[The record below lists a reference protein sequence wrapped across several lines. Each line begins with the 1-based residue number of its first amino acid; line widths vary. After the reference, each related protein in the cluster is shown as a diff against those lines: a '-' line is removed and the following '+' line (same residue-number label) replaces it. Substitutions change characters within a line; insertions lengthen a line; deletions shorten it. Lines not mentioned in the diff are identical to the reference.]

1 MRNWDKLAEDKTI
14 QATAKAIEARG
25 IEVFVVDT
33 KGEALRKI
41 KALIPKGSEV
51 MNGTST
57 TLQQI
62 GYSDYLKAGEHGWID
77 LHEKIGKE
85 DNREKRSGLRR
96 QASAAEYFLGSV
108 NAISQNGELVAAD
121 ASGSRV
127 TAYPFAAKHV
137 ILVAGAQKIMPN
149 LEKAM
154 QRVREYVFPLENER
168 AKKVYGS
175 GSNTSKWVIIEK
187 ESVPGRMK
195 LILIKEKLGF

>member
-62 GYSDYLKAGEHGWID
+62 GYSDYLKG
-77 LHEKIGKE
+77 
-85 DNREKRSGLRR
+85 N
-96 QASAAEYFLGSV
+96 
-108 NAISQNGELVAAD
+108 
-121 ASGSRV
+121 
-127 TAYPFAAKHV
+127 
-137 ILVAGAQKIMPN
+137 
-149 LEKAM
+149 
-154 QRVREYVFPLENER
+154 
-168 AKKVYGS
+168 
-175 GSNTSKWVIIEK
+175 
-187 ESVPGRMK
+187 
-195 LILIKEKLGF
+195 